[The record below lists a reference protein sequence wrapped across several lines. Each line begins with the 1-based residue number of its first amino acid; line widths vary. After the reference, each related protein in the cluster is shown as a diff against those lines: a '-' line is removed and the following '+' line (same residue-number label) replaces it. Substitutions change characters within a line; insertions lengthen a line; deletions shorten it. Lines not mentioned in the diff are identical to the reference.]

1 MTVSTATSIDTG
13 TQGTGAAQTISF
25 TFPVLADT
33 EVCAFTQDITA
44 GTLTELTKDTH
55 YSVSLTGTGTPN
67 YTGGSITTLTPF
79 VANTLNVFIYRQT
92 TETQAYN
99 PINNDDMDADTLEQ
113 AIDKQFMLIAD
124 LQEEVGRCI
133 KIPRGESTT
142 VELPNA
148 VDRASEA
155 VQFDASGNVET
166 A

>member
-1 MTVSTATSIDTG
+1 MTVTSATQIDSG

-25 TFPVLADT
+25 TFPVMADT
-33 EVCAFTQDITA
+33 EVKVIRQDRTA

-79 VANTLNVFIYRQT
+79 VSTSYNLYIYRDT
-92 TETQAYN
+92 TDTQAYN
-99 PINNDDMDADTLEQ
+99 PVNNDDMDAETLEQ
-113 AIDKQFMLIAD
+113 AFDKLFMLVAD

-133 KIPRGESTT
+133 KIPRGESNT
-142 VELPNA
+142 VELPNY
-148 VDRASEA
+148 VDRASET
-155 VQFDASGNVET
+155 VQFDASGDVTT